1 MRRPLLLTLL
11 LLFPALLW
19 ARDLRTKEQRL
30 YAIKVRN
37 AQWEVERK
45 ELELKIHQGEYDEIR
60 DLYAQHISTSDQLN
74 QAQNAYQ
81 QAKLAYNQ
89 AALSLEETRLSFLR
103 ETTHISILEA
113 RKYRTSADRR
123 EVEITIEN
131 NSELAQALILN
142 PQQTPEQIEA
152 LLSLQDLVI
161 SLKSPNGL
169 VLAEPYQLQVP
180 QLGLGERQTLKF
192 ALLEDCQ
199 AVVVSLQLP
208 DGHTEDSYIALRRET
223 LQNLPLITA
232 PHFSR
237 EGELNSK
244 VSYQLILERLGEDQ
258 ATFHVAAVN
267 LPGEISA
274 LFLDPAT
281 EAEVDQVKF
290 GTQASRQQLTLE
302 LQLSENL
309 SPRYLD
315 QPLEFYVLALD
326 QEAYQE
332 LAQQQRHYQDQP
344 LPREVLATLKGS
356 SAAFELVPRGTGE
369 LELLTESRT
378 QEIEPG
384 QTGRFAVQLANTG
397 SLELRAVTLS
407 TSLPT
412 GWSAQVEPDTV
423 SQLPAGERI
432 RIDLSLHAPADLQGE
447 YEFRLSASGLAGK
460 HRIEAPEKALGLR
473 VEAPVDWHR
482 TLLLTGA
489 LALLL
494 CGAIALSMRLRRR

>member
-1 MRRPLLLTLL
+1 MRCPFLLALL
-11 LLFPALLW
+11 LLLPALLW

-37 AQWEVERK
+37 AQWEVDRK
-45 ELELKIHQGEYDEIR
+45 ELDLQIHQGEYDELR
-60 DLYAQHISTSDQLN
+60 DLDAQHISTSDQLN

-81 QAKLAYNQ
+81 QARLAYDQ
-89 AALSLEETRLSFLR
+89 ALLSLEETRLSFLR
-103 ETTHISILEA
+103 EATHVSIREA
-113 RKYRTSADRR
+113 RKYRTAADRR

-131 NSELAQALILN
+131 TSELAQALILN

-152 LLSLQDLVI
+152 LFSLQDLVV
-161 SLKSPNGL
+161 SLKNPDGL
-169 VLAEPYQLQVP
+169 ILAEPYQLQVP
-180 QLGLGERQTLKF
+180 WCRLGERQTLRF

-199 AVVVSLQLP
+199 AVVVSLRLP
-208 DGHTEDSYIALRRET
+208 DGHVEDSYITLRRET
-223 LQNLPLITA
+223 LQDLPLITA

-237 EGELNSK
+237 EAELNSK

-258 ATFHVAAVN
+258 TSFRVAAVN

-281 EAEVDQVKF
+281 EAEIDQVKF
-290 GTQASRQQLTLE
+290 GPKATRQQLTLE

-332 LAQQQRHYQDQP
+332 LIQQQRRYAGQP
-344 LPREVLATLKGS
+344 LPREKLAALKGS
-356 SAAFELVPRGTGE
+356 SAAFKLVPRGTGE
-369 LELLTESRT
+369 LELLTESHT

-384 QTGRFAVQLANTG
+384 EIGRFAVQLANTG
-397 SLELRAVTLS
+397 SLELSEVVLS
-407 TSLPT
+407 TSLPA

-423 SQLPAGERI
+423 PQLPAGEKI
-432 RIDLSLHAPADLQGE
+432 RVGLSLHAPPALQGE

-460 HRIEAPEKALGLR
+460 RRIEAPEKALGLR
-473 VEAPVDWHR
+473 VEAPVDWR
-482 TLLLTGA
+482 RALLLTGA
-489 LALLL
+489 LGLLL